1 MAEELARIRTAK
13 LSRSTEALP
22 KDLMEWIPEVSPGL
36 MSPKHLVAAADLLK
50 NFATQAFE
58 FVFSVPPRHGK
69 TVLVLHFI
77 VWAMKLFPT
86 LKIAYVSYA
95 ANQAEDMSSDALKIA
110 ERAGLALSR
119 ATRAAWET
127 PEGGKVHWVGV
138 GGALTGKGYQLVI
151 VDDPVKNRVEAES
164 PVHRERAWNF
174 FRSDLY
180 TRLEAGGPER
190 SIEPSICVIQTRWHD
205 DDLAGRLTKGDEEED
220 IDPWFA
226 INIPAIANENTEDE
240 AALCEEL
247 VPLRRL
253 HKIRNRV
260 GPYAWSSL
268 YQGHPMPPGATVFGD
283 PTFYSKEPPNYRSA
297 IGLDLAYTAKTS
309 SDHSVAVTMLRDAG
323 TDDYYVV
330 RCRRRQLRA
339 PDFKEEVLMAKAE
352 FPRSALRIYAAGTE
366 RGSCD
371 FLNRQDL
378 DAQGRTRPAIGVTV
392 MTPVGDKFT
401 RAIPFAAGWNGM
413 RVRIPS
419 PELVT
424 ANPGKYG
431 WVNDYL
437 DELKVFTGVKDAA
450 DDQVDA
456 SAAAFDELA
465 GGGGTYVT
473 LRELGGGKAPA
484 GGRRSL

>member
-1 MAEELARIRTAK
+1 MKMAEELSRIRAEK

-22 KDLMEWIPEVSPGL
+22 KDLMEWIPSVSPGL
-36 MSPKHLVAAADLLK
+36 MSPRHLVAAADQLK
-50 NFATQAFE
+50 NFVAEPFE

-77 VWAMKLFPT
+77 VWAMKMFPS

-95 ANQAEDMSSDALKIA
+95 ANQAEDMSADALKIA
-110 ERAGLALSR
+110 DRAALNLSR
-119 ATRAAWET
+119 RTRAAWET

-180 TRLEAGGPER
+180 TRLEAGGPDR
-190 SIEPSICVIQTRWHD
+190 SIQPSIAVIQTRWHD

-220 IDPWFA
+220 IAPWNT
-226 INIPAIANENTEDE
+226 INIPAIANEGTEDE

-253 HKIRNRV
+253 HKIKSRV

-268 YQGHPMPPGATVFGD
+268 YQGHPMPQGSTVFGD
-283 PTFYSKEPPNYRSA
+283 PTFFSHEPPNYRSA

-323 TDDYYVV
+323 TDEYYVV
-330 RCRRRQLRA
+330 RVRRRQLRA

-352 FPRSALRIYAAGTE
+352 FPRSTLRIYAGGTE

-378 DAQGRTRPAIGVTV
+378 DANGRKRPAIGVAV
-392 MTPVGDKFT
+392 LAPNGDKFT
-401 RAIPFAAGWNGM
+401 RAIPFAAAWNTM

-424 ANPGKYG
+424 TNPGRYG

-437 DELKVFTGVKDAA
+437 DELKVFTGVKDAS

-456 SAAAFDELA
+456 SAAAYDQLSPSGSA
-465 GGGGTYVT
+465 GHTSVREVGGSATRRT
-473 LRELGGGKAPA
+473 L
-484 GGRRSL
+484 